1 MHTVLGSPPCGL
13 TAILF
18 AVISYTAHMHLCKPE
33 RFHGM
38 PLKPE
43 ADTWVQATRG
53 CDAPEC
59 PPHGTA
65 AEPWLRSTTVQQGC
79 IDLRLPRSD
88 AAGCSTACTSSVCP
102 AGTHMYLGCDTSPHP
117 GCCALWVLSMVK
129 RKCSREGLR
138 EERQR
143 EGKTAVLAAVTY
155 MGACCRTDSPDSLPA
170 AGRQV
175 QGVTAGAN
183 NAENKL
189 I

>member
-13 TAILF
+13 TTILF
-18 AVISYTAHMHLCKPE
+18 AVSLYTAHMHQCKPE
-33 RFHGM
+33 RFHGTL
-38 PLKPE
+38 LKPE
-43 ADTWVQATRG
+43 AETWVQATRG
-53 CDAPEC
+53 RDAPEC

-65 AEPWLRSTTVQQGC
+65 AEPRPRSTAVQQGWG
-79 IDLRLPRSD
+79 DLRLPRSD

-138 EERQR
+138 EERQQ

-155 MGACCRTDSPDSLPA
+155 MGARCRTDSPDSLPA